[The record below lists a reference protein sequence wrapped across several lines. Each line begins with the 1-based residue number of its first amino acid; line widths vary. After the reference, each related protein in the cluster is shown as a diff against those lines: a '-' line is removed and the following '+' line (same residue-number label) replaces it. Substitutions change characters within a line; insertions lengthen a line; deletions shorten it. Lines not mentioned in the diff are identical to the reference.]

1 MSSGS
6 GAEAGHSASLHAS
19 VDGSCAG
26 SIPARGYFW
35 CCRMRANHTPYR
47 RTAIDEVAVLLLALD
62 IDGKCWYHRV

>member
-6 GAEAGHSASLHAS
+6 GVEAGHSASLYAS
-19 VDGSCAG
+19 VVGGYAG

-47 RTAIDEVAVLLLALD
+47 KTAVE
-62 IDGKCWYHRV
+62 R